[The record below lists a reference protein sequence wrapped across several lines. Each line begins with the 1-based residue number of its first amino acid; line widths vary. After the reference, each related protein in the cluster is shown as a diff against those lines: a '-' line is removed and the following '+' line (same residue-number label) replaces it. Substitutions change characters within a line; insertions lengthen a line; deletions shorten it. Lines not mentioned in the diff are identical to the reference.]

1 MAIDPQLTALLEQ
14 LNDPAAI
21 ELRNRDLAAARAQFD
36 AIDKFAFPAPDAMA
50 KVEDLLVQGGLRV
63 RHYLPARD
71 ATGLVLYFHGGGF
84 VFGGIESHDGVAR
97 HLAALT
103 GVPVASVDYRLAP
116 EHPFPAAV
124 EDAIEALEW
133 AVAEEVAAGGPLAV
147 AGDSAGGTLA
157 AIAAIEARDRGVGLR
172 GQLLLYPATDH
183 DPEAPS
189 VSRFGEGYFLTQEDL
204 LWFADQLAIPPEPE
218 PPWWASPILADLEG
232 VAPAIVGVAGY
243 DPIRDWGISFAE
255 KLRASGI
262 PVALRDYPD
271 MIHGF
276 VSFGQLAPSTLV
288 ATDELFRG
296 FGRLLAIG
304 ALPW

>member
-1 MAIDPQLTALLEQ
+1 MTIDPQLAQLLEQ
-14 LNDPAAI
+14 LNDPAAVA
-21 ELRNRDLAAARAQFD
+21 LRDQDLGAARAQFD
-36 AIDKFAFPAPDAMA
+36 VADQFAFPEPDPMAKIEDVMVNGTLRIRRYLPDPDAA
-50 KVEDLLVQGGLRV
+50 GLI
-63 RHYLPARD
+63 LF
-71 ATGLVLYFHGGGF
+71 FHGGGF
-84 VFGGIESHDGVAR
+84 VFGSIESHDGVAR

-103 GVPVASVDYRLAP
+103 GMPVASVDYRLAP

-124 EDAIEALEW
+124 EDAITALEW
-133 AVAEEVAAGGPLAV
+133 AVTEEGAAGGPLAV

-157 AIAAIEARDRGVGLR
+157 AIAAITARDRGMGLR

-232 VAPAIVGVAGY
+232 VAPAIVAVAGY

-255 KLRASGI
+255 KLRASGV

-288 ATDELFRG
+288 ATDDLFRG
-296 FGRLLAIG
+296 FARLLAIG